1 MRCFFFFFLR
11 CERVGK
17 DSTCCALH
25 SLGKHDCLIRLMNRG
40 NRASMTDPP
49 PVPPARFGLL
59 SLPQDPIFDILSQS
73 AIGCRELCQLEGSC
87 TTIRQMI
94 AGARPR
100 DIAEVRGKRSVQVLY
115 KCRHSIPSLLPMLL
129 PDIPTCFL
137 GSYPTLL

>member
-1 MRCFFFFFLR
+1 
-11 CERVGK
+11 
-17 DSTCCALH
+17 
-25 SLGKHDCLIRLMNRG
+25 
-40 NRASMTDPP
+40 MTDPP

-115 KCRHSIPSLLPMLL
+115 KCRHSIPSLLPDLL
-129 PDIPTCFL
+129 PGLVPDVAVVL
-137 GSYPTLL
+137 ALLLIQLLHTFSLYWWLVDEA